1 MLFGNLV
8 LLAGVEPAIARDWF
22 HRAFID
28 GYDWVMA
35 PNVLGMATWA
45 DGGVMMTKPYA
56 ASGRYVQRMSN
67 HCRACRYDPGTR
79 TGEDA
84 CPFTTLYWDFL
95 DRNRQQLGGIRRM
108 QLSLGNLDRIAPEEL
123 TQIRHQARELRAR
136 FEA

>member
-1 MLFGNLV
+1 
-8 LLAGVEPAIARDWF
+8 
-22 HRAFID
+22 
-28 GYDWVMA
+28 MA

-67 HCRACRYDPGTR
+67 HCRSCRYDPGTR

-95 DRNRQQLGGIRRM
+95 DRNRTRLAPVRRM
-108 QLSLGNLDRIAPEEL
+108 QMPLANLKRIDPGEL
-123 TQIRHQARELRAR
+123 DQIRHQARALRAS